1 MPQVT
6 QLNLSHQELTE
17 MAIQKQGFTEGH
29 WELQIAFAVTGSAL
43 ELNGGPSLP
52 SVVIQVTGASLVR
65 MASPTKTSVD
75 AATLFPMEIEV
86 G

>member
-52 SVVIQVTGASLVR
+52 SVVIQVTGASLARVP
-65 MASPTKTSVD
+65 SPTKTSVD
-75 AATLFPMEIEV
+75 ASALFPAELEMQ
-86 G
+86 